1 MESIEDAVK
10 ADEELPSA
18 DGIKVEKAFEL
29 LKSRPSPPAYFRA
42 LPTKV
47 DSWFTPSTPER

>member
-47 DSWFTPSTPER
+47 DSWFAPSAPER